1 MNTAIMES
9 YNALEKSWIASFES
23 ANTNLIIRTLYE
35 VRNSG
40 SVKILPVL
48 LKMINNSSASEVND
62 EIIRLVSELKSPE
75 AVPIIARSLKEN
87 DFGDYQNA
95 LVAAC
100 WQSGL
105 DFSSHLK
112 VFAELFIRGD
122 YRTALE
128 AFTVIEESLG
138 NASEDEINSCIHFL
152 KESESRVS
160 EDKLPLYWEL
170 QKVVEDF

>member
-1 MNTAIMES
+1 MET
-9 YNALEKSWIASFES
+9 YNALEKSWIESFQS
-23 ANTNLIIRTLYE
+23 ANTDKMMKALYE

-48 LKMINNSSASEVND
+48 LNFVNNHRDSQVNN

-75 AVPIIARSLKEN
+75 AVPVIAVALKNN
-87 DFGDYQNA
+87 DFGDYENA
-95 LVAAC
+95 IVAAC

-112 VFAELFIRGD
+112 VFAELFIQGD

-128 AFTVIEESLG
+128 AFTVNEECLG
-138 NASEDEINSCIHFL
+138 DATEDEIYSCINFL
-152 KESESRVS
+152 KEAECMVS
-160 EDKLPLYWEL
+160 DEKLPLYKEL
-170 QKVVEDF
+170 QKVVEKF